1 MHGSRCYKKESGGWR
16 GCTWPNC
23 QAALAAT
30 LAMKDRG
37 EGDIKVGRVRDASE
51 AIRNTAKKQGRSI
64 KR

>member
-1 MHGSRCYKKESGGWR
+1 
-16 GCTWPNC
+16 
-23 QAALAAT
+23 
-30 LAMKDRG
+30 MKDRG